1 MIEEIRKLAS
11 IDAPSGFEAP
21 LRDYL
26 AGEMKRY
33 VQEVKID
40 RFGNLIAVKPS
51 RSKDSAKILLA
62 AHMDEIGFIVRDI
75 DENGFIAFNELGSW
89 SDQAVLGM
97 QVKILGE
104 KRIVLGVVGTKPPHI
119 MMEEERGKLVKIEEM
134 FIDTGLTKLELEEAG
149 VRIGSP
155 IVPFSNF
162 HVINERRIM
171 GKAFDNR
178 IGCTV
183 LLETARRLAGEEL
196 NSEVYFIFTAQEEV
210 GLRGAKTAI
219 HEIEV
224 DAAFVF
230 ECTVAGDVPNVA
242 RKDSPSELGK
252 GAAITVMDRSLIT
265 QPKLLNYV
273 FSLAKAQGIK
283 YQIKKPPAGRTDAG
297 EIHLAKAGI
306 PTVVISAPCRYI
318 HSSASIADLEDI
330 ESTIALAMAILRDFS
345 MERLWYEND

>member
-1 MIEEIRKLAS
+1 MIEEIRALVS
-11 IDAPSGFEAP
+11 IDAPPGFEAP
-21 LRDYL
+21 LRNYL
-26 AGEMKRY
+26 AGEMKKY
-33 VQEVKID
+33 IQEVKVD

-51 RSKDSAKILLA
+51 KSKNPAKILLA
-62 AHMDEIGFIVRDI
+62 AHMDETSFIIRDI

-97 QVKILGE
+97 LIKILGE
-104 KRIVLGVVGTKPPHI
+104 KRAVLGTIGAKPPHI
-119 MMEEERGKLVKIEEM
+119 MTEEERSKLVKIEEM
-134 FIDTGLTKLELEEAG
+134 FIDTGLTRQELEEAG

-162 HVINERRIM
+162 QVLNERRIM

-183 LLETARRLAGEEL
+183 LLETAKRLEGEEL

-219 HEIEV
+219 HGIEA

-230 ECTVAGDVPNVA
+230 ECTVAGDIPSVA

-265 QPKLLNYV
+265 QPNLLNYV
-273 FSLAKAQGIK
+273 FSLAKARGIK
-283 YQIKKPPAGRTDAG
+283 YQIKKPPSSRTDAG

-306 PTVVISAPCRYI
+306 PTAVISVPCRYI
-318 HSSASIADLEDI
+318 HSSASIADLEDV
-330 ESTIALAMAILRDFS
+330 ESAIALAIAILKDFS
-345 MERLWYEND
+345 RERL